1 MSACRPAGP
10 VGPLVPVRPVNDAN
24 GHDFAQY
31 EILEFEHVW
40 AEDTDLECW
49 KGARLVATVFAAIG
63 LSISLGMIV
72 FTITILYTGKRWPVE
87 KARILAQ
94 TRILL
99 PWLSET
105 SIGSLLGVSHY
116 RSKNALGCHWGV
128 GTSQR
133 NVQCTDRPPRNRNLH
148 IDRTPRDHSAIE
160 RYRLQSQFPDL
171 RWNRTEVL

>member
-72 FTITILYTGKRWPVE
+72 FTITILYTGKRDGQLRKPAFLLRHGFFYLGYRKQV
-87 KARILAQ
+87 LALYWESVI
-94 TRILL
+94 TGRRMLL
-99 PWLSET
+99 AA
-105 SIGSLLGVSHY
+105 IG
-116 RSKNALGCHWGV
+116 A
-128 GTSQR
+128 
-133 NVQCTDRPPRNRNLH
+133 
-148 IDRTPRDHSAIE
+148 
-160 RYRLQSQFPDL
+160 
-171 RWNRTEVL
+171 